1 MVGQEELSDEALL
14 QAMRARQPEA
24 LAQLYDRYAAAVY
37 SLARMITRDDE
48 AAEDVTQEVF
58 LRLWQAPEL
67 YVPERG
73 PFAPWLLRVTRNRAL
88 DWVRQ
93 RRRGTAS
100 LEVIIDERGVEPA
113 DGGGDPAALAER
125 TILAEHVRQALA
137 ELEPSQR
144 QVLEFA
150 YFAGLTQREMADMLG
165 IPLGTVKTRVRAG
178 MRRLAELLA
187 RERIWTETE

>member
-1 MVGQEELSDEALL
+1 VVGHEELSDEALL

-37 SLARMITRDDE
+37 SLARMITRDDG

-100 LEVIIDERGVEPA
+100 LAVMIDEHGIEPV
-113 DGGGDPAALAER
+113 GGGEDPAALAER
-125 TILAEHVRQALA
+125 TILAEHVRQARA

-144 QVLEFA
+144 QVLELA

-165 IPLGTVKTRVRAG
+165 IPLGTVKTRVRTG
-178 MRRLAELLA
+178 LRRLADLLT

>member
-1 MVGQEELSDEALL
+1 MVGHEELSDEALL

-37 SLARMITRDDE
+37 SLARMITRDDG

-100 LEVIIDERGVEPA
+100 LAVMIDERGIEPV
-113 DGGGDPAALAER
+113 GGGEDPAALAER

-144 QVLEFA
+144 QVLELA

-165 IPLGTVKTRVRAG
+165 IPLGTVKTRVRTG
-178 MRRLAELLA
+178 LRRLADLLT

>member
-1 MVGQEELSDEALL
+1 
-14 QAMRARQPEA
+14 MRARQPEA

-37 SLARMITRDDE
+37 SLARMITRDDG

-100 LEVIIDERGVEPA
+100 LAVMIDEHGIEPV
-113 DGGGDPAALAER
+113 GGGEDPAALAER

-144 QVLEFA
+144 QVLELA

-165 IPLGTVKTRVRAG
+165 IPLGTVKTRVRTG
-178 MRRLAELLA
+178 LRRLADLLT